1 MSGQLTASLY
11 EVGWYNPIDDDLNLS
26 SGVQELTERH
36 FCSIQRN
43 ILVKCL
49 EKGAE
54 SPLYTVLLRN

>member
-49 EKGAE
+49 EKGGRKSA
-54 SPLYTVLLRN
+54 STPYC